1 MIIPAHAP
9 VSRLELLR
17 DVKDPRPRPAV
28 RELRASAGGV
38 APRRLSPAGWWLLGV
53 VCFEAALALSIR
65 LPMVFGQESW
75 ISPTGPRWL
84 PAVLTVL
91 PISLVLHAVWRFV
104 RQQDSNR
111 LEEPNTALANQELTT
126 GCEWQWVA
134 GADGRF
140 TFSSQA
146 SPEPLGYEDSVLLG
160 QPCSLVI
167 DFDELVAG
175 QKESSAPD
183 EPEVARKWIPVL
195 GRRRDDTRVVVL
207 TVSFRS
213 RPDGTGRNWGFEG
226 TSRRLYPLTIPPAA
240 EEIRTRVQDV
250 LTQRKVLTAFQPI
263 RCLGTGAVI
272 GAEALTRFVGSPVRS
287 ADLWFTDAASVG
299 RGLELEFLAMETALL
314 AATQLPRDLYVSI
327 NLSPRACLDH
337 RLNDILQRSGI
348 LPARIVLEL
357 TERFAVADYKPLV
370 RVLECLRESGVR
382 IAVDD
387 AGAGFASMR
396 HILQLKPDLIKL
408 DRSIISGI
416 DAHPGRRAFGGAMVS
431 FAAELGAIL
440 VAEGIETET
449 ELSTVTELGM
459 NAGQGY
465 LLGRPSLRAE
475 DWLHWQGPHPGG
487 GHVDVHHS

>member
-1 MIIPAHAP
+1 
-9 VSRLELLR
+9 
-17 DVKDPRPRPAV
+17 VKDPPPGLLSGN
-28 RELRASAGGV
+28 LRASAGGV

-65 LPMVFGQESW
+65 LPMVFAQEFW
-75 ISPTGPRWL
+75 ISPTEPTWL

-91 PISLVLHAVWRFV
+91 PIPLVLHAVWRFV
-104 RQQDSNR
+104 RQQDSNWV
-111 LEEPNTALANQELTT
+111 EEPNTALTNTDLTT

-140 TFSSQA
+140 IFSSRA
-146 SPEPLGYEDSVLLG
+146 SLELLGYEDSELLG
-160 QPCSLVI
+160 QPCSLVL

-175 QKESSAPD
+175 RKESSAPD
-183 EPEVARKWIPVL
+183 EPEVARKWVPVL
-195 GRRRDDTRVVVL
+195 GLRRDGTRVVL

-213 RPDGTGRNWGFEG
+213 RPDGTGRNWIFEE
-226 TSRRLYPLTIPPAA
+226 TSRRLYPLAIPPAT
-240 EEIRTRVQDV
+240 EEIRARVQDV

-287 ADLWFTDAASVG
+287 ADLWFTDAASVD

-314 AATQLPRDLYVSI
+314 AATQLPRHLYVSI
-327 NLSPRACLDH
+327 NLSPRACLDP
-337 RLNDILQRSGI
+337 RLNDILQRSDM

-370 RVLECLRESGVR
+370 RAMDRLRESGVR

-416 DAHPGRRAFGGAMVS
+416 DADPGRRALGGAMVS

-475 DWLHWQGPHPGG
+475 DWLRCQGPHPGG
-487 GHVDVHHS
+487 GHVDVHHG

>member
-1 MIIPAHAP
+1 
-9 VSRLELLR
+9 
-17 DVKDPRPRPAV
+17 VKDPHPPSIV

-38 APRRLSPAGWWLLGV
+38 APLRLSPAGWWLLGV
-53 VCFEAALALSIR
+53 ACFEAAVALSIR

-75 ISPTGPRWL
+75 ISSTGPRWL

-91 PISLVLHAVWRFV
+91 PISLILHAVWRFV

-111 LEEPNTALANQELTT
+111 VEEPNTALTNPDFAT

-140 TFSSQA
+140 TFSSRA
-146 SPEPLGYEDSVLLG
+146 SLALLGYEDSELLG

-167 DFDELVAG
+167 DFDELVTG
-175 QKESSAPD
+175 QKEISAP
-183 EPEVARKWIPVL
+183 EEREVARKLVPVL
-195 GRRRDDTRVVVL
+195 GRRRDGTRAVL

-213 RPDGTGRNWGFEG
+213 RPDGTGRNWGFEE
-226 TSRRLYPLTIPPAA
+226 TSRSLSPLTIPPAA

-250 LTQRKVLTAFQPI
+250 LTQRKILTAFQPI
-263 RCLGTGAVI
+263 RCLGPGAVI
-272 GAEALTRFVGSPVRS
+272 GAEALTRFIGSPVRS
-287 ADLWFTDAASVG
+287 ADLWFTDAASVDL
-299 RGLELEFLAMETALL
+299 GLELEFLAMETALL
-314 AATQLPRDLYVSI
+314 AATQLPRHLYVSI
-327 NLSPRACLDH
+327 NLSPRACLDP
-337 RLNDILQRSGI
+337 RLNDILQRSGMP
-348 LPARIVLEL
+348 PARIVLEL

-370 RVLECLRESGVR
+370 RAMDRLRESGVR

-416 DAHPGRRAFGGAMVS
+416 DADAGRRALGGAMVS

-449 ELSTVTELGM
+449 EHSTVTELGM

-475 DWLHWQGPHPGG
+475 DWLRWQGPHPGCR
-487 GHVDVHHS
+487 HVDVHHS